1 MAHDSS
7 YLLVDG
13 ENIDAT
19 LGISILGARP
29 APEQRP
35 RWDRVR
41 EFTSKLWGK
50 PCKGLFF
57 LNASSGVLPASFIQ
71 ALLALNYR
79 PIPLSGAA
87 DGSVVDVAIQRTL
100 RALKE
105 REGNVL
111 LASHDGDFLPDIEAL
126 LGTDRRVGILGFKE
140 FVSASYRELESRGLE
155 IHDLESEAHAFNA
168 PLPRVRIIPVDEFDP
183 ADFL

>member
-1 MAHDSS
+1 MAHDHS

-19 LGISILGARP
+19 LGTSILGARP

-41 EFTSKLWGK
+41 EFTSKLWSK

-71 ALLALNYR
+71 ALLALPTSPPR
-79 PIPLSGAA
+79 SRTQPEPA
-87 DGSVVDVAIQRTL
+87 GSVGPSYCAAFSPWTFSRVPIAAV
-100 RALKE
+100 RA
-105 REGNVL
+105 G
-111 LASHDGDFLPDIEAL
+111 
-126 LGTDRRVGILGFKE
+126 
-140 FVSASYRELESRGLE
+140 
-155 IHDLESEAHAFNA
+155 
-168 PLPRVRIIPVDEFDP
+168 
-183 ADFL
+183 